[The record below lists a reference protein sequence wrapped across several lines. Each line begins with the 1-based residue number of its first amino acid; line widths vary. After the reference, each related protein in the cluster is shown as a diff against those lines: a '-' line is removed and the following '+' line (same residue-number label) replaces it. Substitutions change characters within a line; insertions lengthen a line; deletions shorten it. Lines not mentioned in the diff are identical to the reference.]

1 MPLKFTKKPI
11 FLLGGTITVLL
22 MIALVILILYWPQP
36 NTAHISKV
44 TIKSGSSLSAL
55 SNHLHEKKIITNE
68 RMFRWAVQIMGKEK
82 EIPVGTFRLVD
93 TQNNYD
99 IIEQLVYGSPEL
111 KKVRLLEG
119 WSVKQIAEQL
129 HKIMGFEIEKII
141 DLSQDHRYLRQHDI
155 KGATLEGYLFPDTYL
170 FFDGD
175 TPNSV
180 LDNIVGEHKKFWID
194 AFRERA
200 RELNM
205 SEHEVVTLASIIE
218 GEAIYN
224 SERPII
230 SGVYHNRLN
239 LGMKLQADPT
249 IQYIID
255 DGPRRLLNR
264 DLRIES
270 PYNTYRNK
278 GLPPGPINSP
288 GAESLKAALYPD
300 DNDFIFFVAKGDG
313 YHTFTTNQKDH
324 IIAKKQFQKIR
335 REQRKKKRQK

>member
-36 NTAHISKV
+36 NTAHNSKV
-44 TIKSGSSLSAL
+44 KIKSGSSLSAL

-82 EIPVGTFRLVD
+82 EIPIGTFRLVD

-255 DGPRRLLNR
+255 GLLI
-264 DLRIES
+264 L
-270 PYNTYRNK
+270 
-278 GLPPGPINSP
+278 
-288 GAESLKAALYPD
+288 
-300 DNDFIFFVAKGDG
+300 F
-313 YHTFTTNQKDH
+313 
-324 IIAKKQFQKIR
+324 KI
-335 REQRKKKRQK
+335 